1 MGVVTNSRNKL
12 VLQISCDE
20 LDPALLDRLLA
31 DRETGKVV
39 SLAEQRTAS
48 RPAAQDFNGAM
59 RLVEQ
64 ECYSA
69 A

>member
-1 MGVVTNSRNKL
+1 MGVVTNSRNKI
-12 VLQISCDE
+12 VLQISCDD
-20 LDPALLDRLLA
+20 LDPALLDRLLS
-31 DRETGKVV
+31 DSETGKVV
-39 SLAEQRTAS
+39 SLAEKRTATRS
-48 RPAAQDFNGAM
+48 PVQDFNGAM